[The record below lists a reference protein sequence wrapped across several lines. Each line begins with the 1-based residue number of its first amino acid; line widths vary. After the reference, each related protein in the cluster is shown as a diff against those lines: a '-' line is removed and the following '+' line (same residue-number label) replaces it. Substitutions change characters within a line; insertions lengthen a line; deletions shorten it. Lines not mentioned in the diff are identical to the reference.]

1 MQSSLEPILA
11 EHPFLSGLDRKHLIV
26 LAGCAENMRFDAG
39 QFLFREGEDANH
51 FFFIR
56 HGRVSIEVFSPQQHA
71 ITIETL
77 SEGDVLGWSWLIPPY
92 TWRFDA
98 RAIEMTRTLAL
109 DGNRL
114 RARCEEDH
122 DLGFELMKRFANI
135 IDRRLQA
142 TRMQLLDLYGA

>member
-1 MQSSLEPILA
+1 MPTSLEPILA
-11 EHPFLSGLDRKHLIV
+11 GHPFLSGLDPKHLAV
-26 LAGCAENMRFDAG
+26 LAGCASNMRFDAG
-39 QFLFREGEDANH
+39 QFLSREGEDANQ

-56 HGRVSIEVFSPQQHA
+56 HGRVSIETFSPQKHA

-109 DGNRL
+109 DGQCL
-114 RARCEEDH
+114 RAKCEEDH
-122 DLGFELMKRFANI
+122 DLGYELMKRFSNI

-142 TRMQLLDLYGA
+142 TRMQLLDLYRA

>member
-1 MQSSLEPILA
+1 METSLEPILA
-11 EHPFLSGLDRKHLIV
+11 GHPFLSGLDPKHLGV

-39 QFLFREGEDANH
+39 QFLFREGEEANH
-51 FFFIR
+51 FFFVR
-56 HGRVSIEVFSPQQHA
+56 HGRVSIEIFSPQQHA

-98 RAIEMTRTLAL
+98 RALEMTRTVTL
-109 DGNRL
+109 DGKSL
-114 RARCEEDH
+114 RAKCEDDH
-122 DLGFELMKRFANI
+122 DLGYELMKRFANI